1 LFSVLSRSSYYHN
14 ASADQVATVK
24 SKARTAAMQEQAPD
38 PPPQQE
44 GEEYGE
50 EEEYVE
56 EEYEEEEY
64 VEEYE
69 EEEPAPAAV
78 SASTDLQDLQAIL
91 AAKQAELMRLQQL
104 Q

>member
-1 LFSVLSRSSYYHN
+1 VLLALCFSSCFCHFYSQYYHN

-24 SKARTAAMQEQAPD
+24 NKARTAAMQEQAPEQQD
-38 PPPQQE
+38 PEE
-44 GEEYGE
+44 GGE
-50 EEEYVE
+50 EEYEE

-69 EEEPAPAAV
+69 APAPAVA
-78 SASTDLQDLQAIL
+78 ASNLQDLQAIL
-91 AAKQAELMRLQQL
+91 AAKQAELMRLQGL